1 MKRYG
6 YSVPGVI
13 LEKYCYAHFTDGETE
28 SQKG

>member
-6 YSVPGVI
+6 YSVPGAI
-13 LEKYCYAHFTDGETE
+13 LEKYYYGHFTDGETE